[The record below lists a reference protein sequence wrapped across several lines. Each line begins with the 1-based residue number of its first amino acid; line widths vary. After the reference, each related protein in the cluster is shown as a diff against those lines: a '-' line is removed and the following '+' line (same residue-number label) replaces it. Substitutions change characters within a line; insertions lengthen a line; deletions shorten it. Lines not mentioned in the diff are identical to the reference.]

1 VEWVLVHH
9 ESRRCG
15 AVFVRSLLAYTLA
28 RALLFVV
35 ALGIVYLLGARDWL
49 ALIIALVLSG
59 LVSYVLLSRQR
70 DAVSAKIMD
79 GMSRMKSARRRLDEG
94 SAREDA
100 AQDTEPGNTAQQD
113 TVRGD

>member
-1 VEWVLVHH
+1 MELDPVHH

-35 ALGIVYLLGARDWL
+35 ALGIVLLLGARDWL

-70 DAVSAKIMD
+70 DALSVKIMD
-79 GMSRMKSARRRLDEG
+79 GMSRMKRARRRLDEG
-94 SAREDA
+94 SAREDTLRE
-100 AQDTEPGNTAQQD
+100 D
-113 TVRGD
+113 